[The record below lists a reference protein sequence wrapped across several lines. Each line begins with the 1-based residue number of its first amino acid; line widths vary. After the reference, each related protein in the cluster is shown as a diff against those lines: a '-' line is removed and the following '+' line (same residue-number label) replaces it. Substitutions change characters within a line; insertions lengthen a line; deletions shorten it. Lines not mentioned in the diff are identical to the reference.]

1 MKENAAFTLLPFG
14 EAGWGYASY
23 ILSISAL

>member
-1 MKENAAFTLLPFG
+1 MKKHAVFVLLPFG